1 MLKCASFVVKKAVY
15 CLSKF
20 LPLSLQQ
27 NQALLQ
33 VRGNKESKNVVFLFF
48 FFLPQNE

>member
-20 LPLSLQQ
+20 LLRSLQKTGPCY
-27 NQALLQ
+27 NRLQ
-33 VRGNKESKNVVFLFF
+33 VYGKKTGLKPTQDAVTFSS
-48 FFLPQNE
+48 

>member
-27 NQALLQ
+27 NGALPLKIAG
-33 VRGNKESKNVVFLFF
+33 VEKGGG
-48 FFLPQNE
+48 